1 MRPEPARAV
10 EIERRDEAERQEEQG
25 LGIERARTVLGVWPC
40 DLVAVFPYPSTV
52 NPGGAG
58 SWEKILSSVITW

>member
-10 EIERRDEAERQEEQG
+10 EIERRMRQRG
-25 LGIERARTVLGVWPC
+25 RRNRVWGIERARTVLGIWPC
-40 DLVAVFPYPSTV
+40 DLVAVSPYPCTV